1 MKRSRASSLRM
12 CAASRPVAGRPGS
25 GCERAQP
32 RKTEAIINF
41 QQDATEETEWWTFLN
56 YSLFAPFSPVQN
68 NPTKGTPMTRN
79 GKIARLPLAIRQQ
92 LNQRLQDGQ
101 KARQLVAWLNG
112 LPEVQAVLSTEF
124 SGKPIAACNLTRWK
138 KGGYQGWEKEQ
149 DARAAAVEMIEGSS
163 ALQELVKNG
172 LSSHIAAILTAS
184 LIVELRRLDSVR
196 EGVRKSRKQRDLLD
210 RFVALRNGDLENERL
225 RIEQKKINFH
235 RLKIQTEIEK
245 QNFAIT
251 DTNRTPTPPG

>member
-1 MKRSRASSLRM
+1 
-12 CAASRPVAGRPGS
+12 
-25 GCERAQP
+25 
-32 RKTEAIINF
+32 
-41 QQDATEETEWWTFLN
+41 
-56 YSLFAPFSPVQN
+56 
-68 NPTKGTPMTRN
+68 MTRN

-101 KARQLVAWLNG
+101 KGRQLVAWLNS
-112 LPEVQAVLSTEF
+112 LPEVQAIMAAEF
-124 SGKPIAACNLTRWK
+124 DGKPIAACNLSRWK
-138 KGGYQGWEKEQ
+138 RGGYQGWEKEQ

-172 LSSHIAAILTAS
+172 LSGHIAAILTTS

-210 RFVALRNGDLENERL
+210 RFVALRNGDLESERL

-235 RLKIQTEIEK
+235 RLKIQTENEK
-245 QNFAIT
+245 EKFGIA
-251 DTNRTPTPPG
+251 DTNQTPTPPR